1 MPRQP
6 RLDTPGALHHI
17 MVRGNNKTNIFSD
30 DQDRNKF
37 LQRLGENITEA
48 KCSVYAWV
56 GENFGDVVSEMD
68 LNNLRQVEKVQL
80 TRTSPGQAVECSQ
93 LCITQRVEL

>member
-1 MPRQP
+1 
-6 RLDTPGALHHI
+6 LDSLEEYLFYALMGKFNLMLYPYITLVPG
-17 MVRGNNKTNIFSD
+17 N
-30 DQDRNKF
+30 
-37 LQRLGENITEA
+37 LGTYYIA
-48 KCSVYAWV
+48 PA
-56 GENFGDVVSEMD
+56 GNFGDVVSEMD